1 MKSFAKFFSVLQKCL
16 LGIRFQRRTFKGH
29 LLANNVHMW
38 VSWDVSKCRQSLL
51 GAVQSETHIASSCF
65 WSQQKL
71 DRPEILCFA
80 FALQEG
86 GALLASERTIS
97 GQFRSNN
104 SWLCREP
111 HPALIILNKARNW
124 AKLRWK
130 AVTGRLPYQYCLATI
145 ACRFTESKLVHL
157 HHLTAAAAFPS
168 GGFDIGLLSPRQRLN
183 LHSW

>member
-104 SWLCREP
+104 SWLFREP
-111 HPALIILNKARNW
+111 HPALIILNIW
-124 AKLRWK
+124 
-130 AVTGRLPYQYCLATI
+130 TYCLA
-145 ACRFTESKLVHL
+145 LV
-157 HHLTAAAAFPS
+157 T
-168 GGFDIGLLSPRQRLN
+168 GGGVDAKGLSRKGEENNGIGECY
-183 LHSW
+183 H